1 MLNFFKI
8 ILLIIIL
15 PIVVFLINYQINLN
29 GYYNKSSRFLENIYL
44 NQKKGN
50 NIELRFSNY
59 NRRKIVSSRIYS
71 LKNSTI
77 DSLVIGSSLTM
88 KLGLPLKQKLL
99 NFSVSSPS
107 IQDYEIIQTL
117 LEENNVKVNNL
128 IINFYEVLCFE
139 NFKSDRHNLFSQ
151 LSLKNGLIEGFKVK
165 TMLQSLTPNK
175 IIIEKSHKTSYQTT
189 LNHDGS
195 IKDNFLNSSTN
206 LKVNISKRLISLNN
220 NINSYRIDF
229 NRFNR
234 LVKNTTANKVTIVII
249 PCPLKVYNKNKEFF
263 NKIER
268 EIIRTKIK
276 SNINI
281 IGSFNP
287 LKFKI
292 DINDFVDAHHL
303 NLNGLNKIF
312 N

>member
-1 MLNFFKI
+1 M
-8 ILLIIIL
+8 
-15 PIVVFLINYQINLN
+15 
-29 GYYNKSSRFLENIYL
+29 
-44 NQKKGN
+44 
-50 NIELRFSNY
+50 
-59 NRRKIVSSRIYS
+59 
-71 LKNSTI
+71 
-77 DSLVIGSSLTM
+77 
-88 KLGLPLKQKLL
+88 
-99 NFSVSSPS
+99 
-107 IQDYEIIQTL
+107 
-117 LEENNVKVNNL
+117 
-128 IINFYEVLCFE
+128 
-139 NFKSDRHNLFSQ
+139 
-151 LSLKNGLIEGFKVK
+151 
-165 TMLQSLTPNK
+165 
-175 IIIEKSHKTSYQTT
+175 
-189 LNHDGS
+189 
-195 IKDNFLNSSTN
+195 
-206 LKVNISKRLISLNN
+206 NISKRLISLNN

-276 SNINI
+276 SNIKI